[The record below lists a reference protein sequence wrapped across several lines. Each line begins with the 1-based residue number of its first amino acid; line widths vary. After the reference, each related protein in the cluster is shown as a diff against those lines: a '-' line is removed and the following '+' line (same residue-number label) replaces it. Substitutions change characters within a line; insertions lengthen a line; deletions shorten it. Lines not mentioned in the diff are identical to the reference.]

1 MTDEAIVAWKV
12 GADEM
17 EIDLMLDNNQ
27 KTVSNE
33 SISGKLEHLKV
44 PKKEEENIYEI
55 PEKESVFRV
64 NSAASYGS
72 IGSVGSFEGD
82 EEGDER
88 GDLMMRKKSKKM
100 SICSTFSNLS
110 GQPYISMMS
119 NVSRDRKLS
128 STSSDTSGGSLRTR
142 KISEGIPAF
151 ISMMAQNDST
161 ADESLHNENLQDQS
175 WVAQNQLYGNG
186 KKIYFKN
193 FHGREK
199 MRKRGEIFPGYEKTI
214 QERAANSEDKTE
226 DDFLEEDEH
235 QVCERVK
242 VFNSKLRC
250 PV

>member
-1 MTDEAIVAWKV
+1 
-12 GADEM
+12 
-17 EIDLMLDNNQ
+17 
-27 KTVSNE
+27 
-33 SISGKLEHLKV
+33 
-44 PKKEEENIYEI
+44 
-55 PEKESVFRV
+55 
-64 NSAASYGS
+64 
-72 IGSVGSFEGD
+72 
-82 EEGDER
+82 
-88 GDLMMRKKSKKM
+88 
-100 SICSTFSNLS
+100 
-110 GQPYISMMS
+110 MMS

-226 DDFLEEDEH
+226 DYFLEEDEH

-242 VFNSKLRC
+242 LFISNLMC